1 MLEIDA
7 GEGWSR
13 CFQDRMPA
21 IPPVRVRLPVRAE
34 WYGDRLIQRIAEFAA
49 RRDAGLGDPVIFGEP
64 TTLSR
69 QGTCSCHLSSGSD
82 LGKRFYTSAS
92 QDAKRKLWY
101 ESE

>member
-1 MLEIDA
+1 
-7 GEGWSR
+7 
-13 CFQDRMPA
+13 MPA
-21 IPPVRVRLPVRAE
+21 IPPSECGSRFGPSGMETGA
-34 WYGDRLIQRIAEFAA
+34 IQRIAEFGA
-49 RRDAGLGDPVIFGEP
+49 RRDAGLGDPVTFGEP

>member
-21 IPPVRVRLPVRAE
+21 IPSECGSRFGPSGMETGA
-34 WYGDRLIQRIAEFAA
+34 IQRIAEFAA